1 MLHSRVIAAIIIA
14 STLSVMP
21 AEAQKASGAH
31 TKVSTWNNYS
41 SRGYLHGRGRAIS
54 IQNGGIDIEGGGH
67 SNMKD
72 CHYCGKNGSNGGY
85 SFKGG
90 YQFERGV
97 MLTGPGSFG
106 LNETTHFGGEGSSW
120 TQFEW

>member
-1 MLHSRVIAAIIIA
+1 MLHPRVIAALIIA

-41 SRGYLHGRGRAIS
+41 SKGYLHGRGRAIS
-54 IQNGGIDIEGGGH
+54 IQNGGINIEGDGH

-85 SFKGG
+85 SFKGV

-106 LNETTHFGGEGSSW
+106 LNENTYFGAEGSNW
-120 TQFEW
+120 TQFE